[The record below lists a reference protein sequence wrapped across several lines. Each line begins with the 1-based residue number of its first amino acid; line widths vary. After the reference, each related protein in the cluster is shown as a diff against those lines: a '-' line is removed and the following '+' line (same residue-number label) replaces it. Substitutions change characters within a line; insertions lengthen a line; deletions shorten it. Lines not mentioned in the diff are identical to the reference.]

1 MGFKIQHKAAA
12 LLSSMSESF
21 KEGPMRLASIR
32 SEYTE
37 QDKPDFDYGEEGYY
51 DEEEEEAGE
60 EE

>member
-1 MGFKIQHKAAA
+1 VA

-37 QDKPDFDYGEEGYY
+37 QDKPDFDYGEEEYY
-51 DEEEEEAGE
+51 EEEEAGDE
-60 EE
+60 E